1 MPKTYQEF
9 LASKVKEIVA
19 TGLEEIPPLNPQ
31 LFDWQA
37 DVVSWALR
45 RGRAALFLD
54 TGTGKTVQQLEWAR
68 VVCDHTG
75 GDVLILAPLSVSYQ
89 TKREGDKF
97 GIAVNIAKDQSQVVK
112 GINVTNYERLDKFDH
127 SHFAGVVLDESG
139 ILKSYSGK
147 TKSRIIEVFKHTIWK
162 LEATATPSPNDHM
175 EILNHAQFL
184 GVLSS
189 HEALAIWFINEDKAG
204 KYRLKKYAEK
214 DFWRWV
220 SSWAVALSKPSD
232 LGYDDGDFVLPPL
245 HTHRHIVETDPGEQ
259 TDGMLFRIPDLN
271 ATSYHREKRISSV
284 ARAKRCAALAA
295 EATGP
300 CVVWCETN
308 YEADVLKELMPHA
321 TEVRGNHTSDRKNQ
335 AAMDFI
341 DGKIPILISKVAI
354 FGFGMNLQV
363 CHDVIFDGV
372 GFSYE
377 KFYQAVR
384 RSWRYGQTEDV
395 NVHVVIGDGEES
407 ILATVQRKATDH
419 EYLKT
424 SMAEA
429 MRETHG
435 KEKDRMAKM
444 DYERQERSDDDWK
457 MILGDSVE
465 EMKSIPDDSIHF
477 CLHSPPFSALYIYSD
492 SLRDM
497 GNSNGDSEFFE
508 HYEYVI
514 KELFRATI
522 PGRLCAVHCK
532 DLVDYKHRDGRAG
545 LRDFPGEIIR
555 AFERNGWKYHSKTT
569 IWADPVTEMHRTHAH
584 GLLWRQ
590 LRRDSSISRM
600 GLPDYLIVFRKWP
613 DGEDEEHVVVP
624 VEHTKE
630 EYPVELWQKVASPVW
645 MTVNRMNVLNVQS
658 ARDGKDEKHLCPLQL
673 DVVERAVKLW
683 TNPGETVFS
692 PFAGVGSEGV
702 GALKLDRKFLGI
714 ELKESYFE
722 RACLNLQTLTVQT
735 CLFAGI
741 DHDEK

>member
-1 MPKTYQEF
+1 MTGEYERF
-9 LASKVKEIVA
+9 LESKRVVVKASTMDDSEV
-19 TGLEEIPPLNPQ
+19 PPLNQ
-31 LFDWQA
+31 RLFDWQR
-37 DVVSWALR
+37 DIVKWALR
-45 RGRAALFLD
+45 KGRAALFLD
-54 TGTGKTVQQLEWAR
+54 TGTGKTIQQLEWAR
-68 VVCDHTG
+68 VVCEHTG

-89 TKREGDKF
+89 TRREGEKF
-97 GIAVNIAKDQSQVVK
+97 GIEVAIVKDQSQVVK
-112 GINVTNYERLDKFDH
+112 GINVTNYERLDRFDH
-127 SHFAGVVLDESG
+127 SHFVGVVLDESG

-147 TKSRIIEVFKHTIWK
+147 TKQRIIEAFKDTPWK

-184 GVLSS
+184 GVMSS

-204 KYRLKKYAEK
+204 KYRLKKHAEK
-214 DFWRWV
+214 DFWKWV
-220 SSWAVALSKPSD
+220 SSWAVALSRPSD
-232 LGYDDGDFVLPPL
+232 LGYDNGDFVLPPL
-245 HTHRHIVETDPGEQ
+245 HTHRHVVETDPQEHSGE
-259 TDGMLFRIPDLN
+259 MLFRIPDLN
-271 ATSYHREKRISSV
+271 ATSYHREKRISSE
-284 ARAKRCAALAA
+284 ARAKRCAELTK

-300 CVVWCETN
+300 CVIWCETN
-308 YEADVLKELMPHA
+308 YEADVLKGLLPTA
-321 TEVRGNHTSDRKNQ
+321 TEVRGNHSPSYKNQ
-335 AAMDFI
+335 VAMDFI
-341 DGKIPILISKVAI
+341 DGKIPILISKVSI

-395 NVHVVIGDGEES
+395 NVHVVIGDGEGS
-407 ILATVQRKATDH
+407 ILATVQRKETDH
-419 EYLKT
+419 DYLKT

-435 KEKDRMAKM
+435 KEKDTVTRMN
-444 DYERQERSDDDWK
+444 YERREKSGDDWT

-477 CLHSPPFSALYIYSD
+477 CLHSPPFSSLYIYSN
-492 SLRDM
+492 SYRDM
-497 GNSNGDSEFFE
+497 GNSKTDAEFFE

-514 KELFRATI
+514 KELYRATI

-532 DLVDYKHRDGRAG
+532 DLVDYKGRDGRAG
-545 LRDFPGEIIR
+545 LRDFPGDIIR

-613 DGEDEEHVVVP
+613 DGEDEEQSVIP
-624 VEHTKE
+624 VEHTKK
-630 EYPVELWQKVASPVW
+630 EYPVEMWQQVASPVW

-658 ARDGKDEKHLCPLQL
+658 ARDDKDEKHLCPLQL

-702 GALKLDRKFLGI
+702 GSLKLGRKFLGI
-714 ELKESYFE
+714 ELKDKYFE
-722 RACLNLQTLTVQT
+722 RACLNLDTLTVQ
-735 CLFAGI
+735 CSLFP
-741 DHDEK
+741 EV